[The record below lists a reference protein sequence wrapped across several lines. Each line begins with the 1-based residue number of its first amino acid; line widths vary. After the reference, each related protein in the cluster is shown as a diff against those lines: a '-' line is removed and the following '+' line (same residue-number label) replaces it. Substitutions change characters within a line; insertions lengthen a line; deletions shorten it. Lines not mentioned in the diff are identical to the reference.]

1 MKILDRYLARQFL
14 WPFCFSLLCFLFL
27 YWLIDLFTHLDDF
40 LKNQAPFWILAQYYL
55 ATIPI
60 VLVQTSPLAS
70 VTGAISSL
78 SRLNQTQELMAMRS
92 CGLSWRRICSPL
104 LVIGMVITFSTLL
117 LNDRLIPQAM
127 MVTHAIKKEHLE
139 RAPQETYTTV
149 IENVALYGTKNR
161 MFYAKRYDPNEKIL
175 YDLIVFI
182 DDASHRPAAKIVA
195 ERAEWIVNDKWKL
208 YSCVSY
214 QLGHEGEIIDKPTY
228 YEERT
233 MDLDETPQSFLKM
246 ESQILFMKYEQLEDY
261 IDRIAVSGK
270 NVTRRL
276 LVELYS
282 RIAFP
287 FANLVLIL
295 AGIPFAI
302 FSHQQKKR
310 FFTGIGVCVMIGISF
325 YAVNSILISL
335 GKTGILPPWLGAWGA
350 NFIFSVLGVFFL
362 KEGSTH

>member
-1 MKILDRYLARQFL
+1 M
-14 WPFCFSLLCFLFL
+14 
-27 YWLIDLFTHLDDF
+27 
-40 LKNQAPFWILAQYYL
+40 PFWILIQYYL

-70 VTGAISSL
+70 ITGAISSL
-78 SRLNQTQELMAMRS
+78 SQLNRTQELMAMRS
-92 CGLSWRRICSPL
+92 CGLSWYRICSPL
-104 LVIGMVITFSTLL
+104 LVIGIVITFSALF

-127 MVTHAIKKEHLE
+127 MVTHAIKEEHLE
-139 RAPQETYTTV
+139 RESQEAHPSV

-182 DDASHRPAAKIVA
+182 DDTSHRPAAKIVA
-195 ERAEWIVNDKWKL
+195 ERAGWIVNDKWKL

-214 QLGHEGEIIDKPTY
+214 QLGADGEIIDKPAY

-246 ESQILFMKYEQLEDY
+246 ESQILFMKYGQLEDY

-282 RIAFP
+282 RVSFP
-287 FANLVLIL
+287 FANFVLIL
-295 AGIPFAI
+295 VGIPFAI
-302 FSHQQKKR
+302 FPHQQKKWL
-310 FFTGIGVCVMIGISF
+310 FTGIGVCVIIGIFF
-325 YAVNSILISL
+325 YAVNSISISL

-350 NFIFSVLGVFFL
+350 DLLFAGLGVYL
-362 KEGSTH
+362 LRES

>member
-40 LKNQAPFWILAQYYL
+40 LKNQVPLGILFQYYL

-70 VTGAISSL
+70 ITGAVSSL
-78 SRLNQTQELMAMRS
+78 SRLNRTHELMAMRS
-92 CGLSWRRICSPL
+92 CGLSWYRISSPL
-104 LVIGMVITFSTLL
+104 LVIGLVITFSALF

-182 DDASHRPAAKIVA
+182 DDASHRPAAKIAA
-195 ERAEWIVNDKWKL
+195 EKAEWIVNDKWKL

-246 ESQILFMKYEQLEDY
+246 ESQILFMRYAQLEDY

-282 RIAFP
+282 RVAFP
-287 FANLVLIL
+287 FANFALIL
-295 AGIPFAI
+295 AAI
-302 FSHQQKKR
+302 SLAISPPKRQGWFFS
-310 FFTGIGVCVMIGISF
+310 GIGLCVFIGILF
-325 YAVNSILISL
+325 YLLNSVMISL
-335 GKTGILPPWLGAWGA
+335 GKAGILPPFIGAWGA

-362 KEGSTH
+362 RGQLK

>member
-14 WPFCFSLLCFLFL
+14 WPFCFSLLCFFFL

-40 LKNQAPFWILAQYYL
+40 LKNQVPLGILFQYYL

-60 VLVQTSPLAS
+60 VLVQMSPLAS
-70 VTGAISSL
+70 ITGAVSSL
-78 SRLNQTQELMAMRS
+78 SRLNRTYELMAMRS
-92 CGLSWRRICSPL
+92 CGLSWRRISSPL
-104 LVIGMVITFSTLL
+104 LVIGVVITFSALF

-127 MVTHAIKKEHLE
+127 MITHAIKKDHLE
-139 RAPQETYTTV
+139 RTQRETYATV

-161 MFYAKRYDPNEKIL
+161 MFYAKSYDPNEKIL

-182 DDASHRPAAKIVA
+182 DNASHRPAAKIVA
-195 ERAEWIVNDKWKL
+195 EKAEWIVNDKWKL

-214 QLGHEGEIIDKPTY
+214 QLGPDGEMIDKPTY

-246 ESQILFMKYEQLEDY
+246 ESQILFMRYEQLEDY

-270 NVTRRL
+270 NVTRRF

-282 RIAFP
+282 RVAFP
-287 FANLVLIL
+287 FANFALIL
-295 AGIPFAI
+295 AAIPLAI
-302 FSHQQKKR
+302 SPPKRQGWFFS
-310 FFTGIGVCVMIGISF
+310 GIGLCVLIGILF
-325 YAVNSILISL
+325 YLLNSVMISL
-335 GKTGILPPWLGAWGA
+335 GKAGILPPFIGAWGA
-350 NFIFSVLGVFFL
+350 NFIFSGLGVLFL
-362 KEGSTH
+362 KERLAR